1 MGGVDCA
8 ALTALLVDALKML
21 AAPAS
26 AQIEYLIE
34 HRVDEDELALQLD
47 DVLPAVVSNFD
58 VPDDAH
64 ATLSALDAKLDSM
77 SGQHNA
83 RLWTD
88 EALHHADEWSTVRHL
103 AAEALA
109 KLGGSP

>member
-47 DVLPAVVSNFD
+47 DVLPAVVSN
-58 VPDDAH
+58 
-64 ATLSALDAKLDSM
+64 SM
-77 SGQHNA
+77 CLTMRMQRSQP
-83 RLWTD
+83 
-88 EALHHADEWSTVRHL
+88 STQSST
-103 AAEALA
+103 A
-109 KLGGSP
+109 

>member
-1 MGGVDCA
+1 MGGVDCT

-47 DVLPAVVSNFD
+47 DVLPAVVSN
-58 VPDDAH
+58 
-64 ATLSALDAKLDSM
+64 SM
-77 SGQHNA
+77 CLTMRMQRSQP
-83 RLWTD
+83 
-88 EALHHADEWSTVRHL
+88 STQSST
-103 AAEALA
+103 A
-109 KLGGSP
+109 